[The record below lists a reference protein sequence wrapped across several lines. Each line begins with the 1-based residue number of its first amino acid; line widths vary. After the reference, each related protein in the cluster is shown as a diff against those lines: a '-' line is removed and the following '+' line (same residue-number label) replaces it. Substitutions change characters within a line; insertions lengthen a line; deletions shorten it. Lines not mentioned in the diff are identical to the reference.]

1 MPCEETKKELDQMV
15 QQGVIKPVGDVATT
29 WCHPMVCVEKPHGG
43 FRICVDLTKLNKY
56 VKRPIH
62 PGPSPNEDVSDIP
75 PKQRYFTTMDALKGY
90 WQIPLSEEAQPLT
103 TFITPWGRYMFCRA
117 PMG

>member
-1 MPCEETKKELDQMV
+1 M
-15 QQGVIKPVGDVATT
+15 GDVATT
-29 WCHPMVCVEKPHGG
+29 WYHPMVCVEKPHGG

-62 PGPSPNEDVSDIP
+62 PGPSPNEVVSDIP

-90 WQIPLSEEAQPLT
+90 WQIPLSERAQPRPHSSRLGDDIC
-103 TFITPWGRYMFCRA
+103 FAVLQWV
-117 PMG
+117 